1 MGALIPTTLPR
12 SSILQV
18 ISIPYFCADAH
29 FQGMEFD
36 LSPSFTSQ
44 MIEILSGMREI
55 LVVFSILEQ
64 IFATCNSFPFYKCC
78 FQNYKIFSILKAMDF
93 DQSEKHRAMNHTIRS
108 WSMFPYKT
116 LRDIFVYRGVPRYD
130 WRSAHL
136 RVKQG
141 ATFFC
146 IFCYFSIHTTKPL
159 LNSVQNTNIS
169 NIFYF

>member
-1 MGALIPTTLPR
+1 MYVNCQGAL
-12 SSILQV
+12 
-18 ISIPYFCADAH
+18 A
-29 FQGMEFD
+29 
-36 LSPSFTSQ
+36 
-44 MIEILSGMREI
+44 IEIWPGIFILKNLKVHQNQKNGAKQPNGYILSAY
-55 LVVFSILEQ
+55 VFSILEQ

-136 RVKQG
+136 RVK
-141 ATFFC
+141 
-146 IFCYFSIHTTKPL
+146 
-159 LNSVQNTNIS
+159 
-169 NIFYF
+169 